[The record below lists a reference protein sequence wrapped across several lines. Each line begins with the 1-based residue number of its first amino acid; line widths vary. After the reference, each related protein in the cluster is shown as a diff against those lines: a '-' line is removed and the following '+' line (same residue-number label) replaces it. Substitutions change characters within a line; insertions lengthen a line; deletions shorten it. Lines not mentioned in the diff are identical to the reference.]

1 MKTVLITG
9 ASGGIG
15 YDLAEIFAKH
25 EYNLVLVARNETK
38 LQQIKSDWET
48 KYHIQIDILSK
59 DLSLPS
65 AAKEIYDSI
74 RAKNIFIDVLVNNA
88 GFGWRGYFS
97 EMNETDVLEMI
108 QVNITSLV
116 HLTRLL
122 LPKMI
127 EHKNGIILN
136 VASTAAFQPG
146 PEMAMY
152 YATKAFVLSFS
163 EALSEEVRTSG
174 ITVTTL
180 CPGPTDTNFQA
191 RANMANTQLFRR
203 MAVMNSSDVA
213 AAGYRALMNG
223 KRVVVPG
230 FMNKLGVWSTRFAS
244 HGMIMRMVRFMHKE
258 K

>member
-1 MKTVLITG
+1 MKTALITG

-15 YDLAEIFAKH
+15 YNLAEIFTQQG
-25 EYNLVLVARNETK
+25 YNLVLVARNESK
-38 LQQIKSDWET
+38 LQHIKSEWEQ
-48 KYHIQIDILSK
+48 KYNIQIHILAK

-65 AAKEIYDSI
+65 ASQEIYNSI
-74 RAKNIFIDVLVNNA
+74 QSKNISIDVLVNNA
-88 GFGWRGYFS
+88 GFGWRGYFA
-97 EMNETDVLEMI
+97 EMKESDVLEMI
-108 QVNITSLV
+108 QVNITSLA

-122 LPKMI
+122 LPQMI
-127 EHKNGIILN
+127 ERKSGKILN

-146 PEMAMY
+146 PEMAIY

-163 EALSEEVRTSG
+163 EALSEEVRTCG

-180 CPGPTDTNFQA
+180 CPGPTDTKFQA

-203 MAVMNSSDVA
+203 MAVMNSKDVA

-230 FMNKLGVWSTRFAS
+230 MINNLGVWSTRFSS
-244 HGMIMRMVRFMHKE
+244 HAVLMKVIQYLHNDH
-258 K
+258 